1 MRRAQPQRKP
11 PRRGATVVE
20 SAVVLSV
27 FCLLLFGAFEYCR
40 FLYVLQVTNNAARD
54 GSRYAVV
61 NVDKP
66 ANFDAVDYTDGAGR
80 TYPSVQSYTTAR
92 MGGTQKQLDGYQ
104 VAVYAVDPDGQV
116 LSPPVVR
123 PKSSGAGSPK
133 SYPDP
138 FDPNDPARVP
148 WNQATFGEG
157 VAVTI
162 RGTYRPVLPAFL
174 WMPSAIPVVV
184 TGVSGSEG

>member
-1 MRRAQPQRKP
+1 MARTQLRRKP

-20 SAVVLSV
+20 SAAVLSV
-27 FCLLLFGAFEYCR
+27 FCLLLFGALEYCR
-40 FLYVLQVTNNAARD
+40 FLYVLHVTNNAARD

-66 ANFDAVDYTDGAGR
+66 ASFDAIDYTDATGA
-80 TYPSVQSYTTAR
+80 TYPSVQHYTTAR
-92 MGGTQKQLDGYQ
+92 MGGTQRHLDGYQ
-104 VAVYAVDPDGQV
+104 VAVYAVDPDGQA

-123 PKSSGAGSPK
+123 PKTRSAGSPK
-133 SYPDP
+133 VYPDP
-138 FDPNDPARVP
+138 FDPSDPNRVP
-148 WNQATFGEG
+148 WNQAAFGEG

-162 RGTYRPVLPAFL
+162 RGTYTPVLPAFL
-174 WMPSAIPVVV
+174 FMPSAVPLVV